1 MECRYCGQRLKD
13 GYEYC
18 PNCGGR
24 VEPPEQQARPVQP
37 AYAPQGAYS
46 APVQGYSQQEA
57 EGCVYGMLQPGAGL
71 GRVVSPYY
79 ARIATSLRAEEAAQC
94 GAFFLG
100 PFHQL
105 YRGCYKRFAR
115 TYLPY
120 WLALLAVLGVSLSFF
135 GKLCVELAGYGG
147 RAAEPTQAF
156 FVWIAAILLLS
167 LGVSVWGIALSI
179 YNGVTFNRRYFEQQ
193 HGDPAV
199 PAHTGAVVGGAAA
212 WVGVYI
218 IAVVALVAALL
229 PAAMQDAQQHQA
241 PGTLPYAQSV
251 PQALPDDNATYGT
264 EHYGAAV
271 SDALEAHWGE
281 GSDQALLNGY
291 IPAQAAGGT
300 LEERLRG
307 SHLFYSDART
317 LDELFAA
324 AEDVQWYTDYEPD
337 ADGTE
342 YADASWIMGDTVL
355 VCVFAVS
362 DTYTWVVDFYSYRN
376 GEDPTADGCYTFWD
390 EERSA
395 LLLEL
400 YGENAPEEPSLARQ
414 MRGAWVDGAGGAV
427 LLDESFFDGTDY
439 TLGTMMD
446 GGVQCW
452 VQDDGSYIVFVLDE
466 TGNALTA
473 RWYDGSGTLR
483 AEQSFTRGTPG

>member
-79 ARIATSLRAEEAAQC
+79 AREFADIAAGGRGRFNAA
-94 GAFFLG
+94 AFFLG

-241 PGTLPYAQSV
+241 PGTLCA
-251 PQALPDDNATYGT
+251 
-264 EHYGAAV
+264 
-271 SDALEAHWGE
+271 
-281 GSDQALLNGY
+281 
-291 IPAQAAGGT
+291 
-300 LEERLRG
+300 
-307 SHLFYSDART
+307 
-317 LDELFAA
+317 
-324 AEDVQWYTDYEPD
+324 
-337 ADGTE
+337 
-342 YADASWIMGDTVL
+342 
-355 VCVFAVS
+355 
-362 DTYTWVVDFYSYRN
+362 
-376 GEDPTADGCYTFWD
+376 
-390 EERSA
+390 
-395 LLLEL
+395 
-400 YGENAPEEPSLARQ
+400 
-414 MRGAWVDGAGGAV
+414 
-427 LLDESFFDGTDY
+427 
-439 TLGTMMD
+439 
-446 GGVQCW
+446 
-452 VQDDGSYIVFVLDE
+452 
-466 TGNALTA
+466 
-473 RWYDGSGTLR
+473 
-483 AEQSFTRGTPG
+483 

>member
-79 ARIATSLRAEEAAQC
+79 AREFADIAAGGRGRFNAA
-94 GAFFLG
+94 AFFLG

-241 PGTLPYAQSV
+241 P
-251 PQALPDDNATYGT
+251 
-264 EHYGAAV
+264 
-271 SDALEAHWGE
+271 
-281 GSDQALLNGY
+281 
-291 IPAQAAGGT
+291 GT

>member
-46 APVQGYSQQEA
+46 APVQRYSPQEA

-79 ARIATSLRAEEAAQC
+79 AREFADIAAGERGRFNAA
-94 GAFFLG
+94 AFFLG

-291 IPAQAAGGT
+291 IPAHWTSCLRRPRMYNGT
-300 LEERLRG
+300 RITSWTPTAPNTPTPHGSWVIQCWCACLQCRTHTRG
-307 SHLFYSDART
+307 SWIFIRTGTART
-317 LDELFAA
+317 RQRMA
-324 AEDVQWYTDYEPD
+324 VIPS
-337 ADGTE
+337 GT
-342 YADASWIMGDTVL
+342 
-355 VCVFAVS
+355 
-362 DTYTWVVDFYSYRN
+362 
-376 GEDPTADGCYTFWD
+376 
-390 EERSA
+390 RSA
-395 LLLEL
+395 VRC
-400 YGENAPEEPSLARQ
+400 YWSCT
-414 MRGAWVDGAGGAV
+414 VK
-427 LLDESFFDGTDY
+427 
-439 TLGTMMD
+439 
-446 GGVQCW
+446 
-452 VQDDGSYIVFVLDE
+452 
-466 TGNALTA
+466 
-473 RWYDGSGTLR
+473 TLR
-483 AEQSFTRGTPG
+483 KSRRWRGRCAARG

>member
-46 APVQGYSQQEA
+46 APVQRYSPQEA
-57 EGCVYGMLQPGAGL
+57 EGCAYGMPQPGAGL
-71 GRVVSPYY
+71 GRIVSPYY
-79 ARIATSLRAEEAAQC
+79 AREFADIAAGGRGRFNAA
-94 GAFFLG
+94 AFFLG

-395 LLLEL
+395 LL
-400 YGENAPEEPSLARQ
+400 YGENAPEEPALARQ